1 MFLIATVGALTIS
14 LVVTAAT
21 FTRGLSALTG
31 LPDNFTV
38 QAFVILLS
46 GGIFCMS
53 SWIGINNGLQ
63 RLSKMV
69 GWGAFLLPLV
79 VLLVGP
85 TEFITNNVI
94 NAVGLTTQNFLQ
106 MSLFTDPLGDGA
118 FTRNWTVFYWLWWI
132 SYTPGV
138 AMFVT
143 RVSRGRKIKEVI
155 WGLLL
160 GSTAGCWFFFGVME
174 SYAMHQ
180 FVNGVINVPQVMQTL
195 GGETAV
201 QQVLMSLPAGKL
213 FLAAYLFVMI
223 VAATFTR
230 GLSALTGL
238 PDNFTVQAFVILLS
252 GGIFCM
258 SSWIGINNGLQRL
271 SKMVGWG
278 AFLLPLVVLLVGPTE
293 FITNN
298 IINAVG
304 LTTQNF
310 LQMSLFTDPLGDGA
324 FTRNWT
330 VFYWLWW
337 ISYTPGVAM
346 FVTRVSRGRK
356 IKEVIW
362 GLLLGST
369 AGCWFFFGVMESY
382 AMHQFVN
389 GVINVPQV
397 MQTLGGET
405 AVQQVLMSLPAGKLF
420 LAAYLFV
427 MIVFLASHMDA
438 VAYTMAATSTRNLRE
453 GEDPDRGMRLFWCV
467 VITLIPLSI
476 LFTGASLETMKT
488 TVVLTALPFLAILLI
503 KTGGFVRWLKQD
515 YAHVPVHQ
523 IETHTP
529 EPIIKA
535 ETLPVGAVLK
545 GDGQSL

>member
-1 MFLIATVGALTIS
+1 MLSNVKKKDVPLIAISLAAIVFIAATLSLFPQQTAQAADSIFNGVTRLLGSTVQVLVLLALGLVLYLATSKYGNIRLGEGKVEYSTLSWLFMFICAGLGSSTLYWGVAEWAYYYQTPGLNIAPQSPKALEYSIPYSFFHWGVSAWATYTLASLIMAYHFHVRKNKGLSLSGIVSAITGVNPQGFWGRLVDLMFLIATVGALTIS

-180 FVNGVINVPQVMQTL
+180 FISGQLNVPEILSTQ

-201 QQVLMSLPAGKL
+201 AGGAVKLFHLLTFRQCPDDGVLPPAAADNQNIHCLHLNSAPAPGPIGPAGARDRTHKRTTCS
-213 FLAAYLFVMI
+213 AHPIAHGTRPTEGGMPRRTMRREQTQGGHGADSPPSSPAGTVGGR
-223 VAATFTR
+223 VALSGAGRADR
-230 GLSALTGL
+230 GEPDRL
-238 PDNFTVQAFVILLS
+238 PDRAAFGGDYHRRGKGRRS
-252 GGIFCM
+252 GARRG
-258 SSWIGINNGLQRL
+258 
-271 SKMVGWG
+271 
-278 AFLLPLVVLLVGPTE
+278 
-293 FITNN
+293 
-298 IINAVG
+298 
-304 LTTQNF
+304 
-310 LQMSLFTDPLGDGA
+310 
-324 FTRNWT
+324 
-330 VFYWLWW
+330 
-337 ISYTPGVAM
+337 
-346 FVTRVSRGRK
+346 SRSPR
-356 IKEVIW
+356 
-362 GLLLGST
+362 
-369 AGCWFFFGVMESY
+369 
-382 AMHQFVN
+382 
-389 GVINVPQV
+389 
-397 MQTLGGET
+397 
-405 AVQQVLMSLPAGKLF
+405 
-420 LAAYLFV
+420 
-427 MIVFLASHMDA
+427 
-438 VAYTMAATSTRNLRE
+438 
-453 GEDPDRGMRLFWCV
+453 
-467 VITLIPLSI
+467 
-476 LFTGASLETMKT
+476 
-488 TVVLTALPFLAILLI
+488 
-503 KTGGFVRWLKQD
+503 
-515 YAHVPVHQ
+515 
-523 IETHTP
+523 
-529 EPIIKA
+529 
-535 ETLPVGAVLK
+535 
-545 GDGQSL
+545 

>member
-1 MFLIATVGALTIS
+1 MLSNVKKKDVPLIAISLAAIVFIAATLSLFPQQTAQAADSIFNGVTRLLGSTVQVLVLLALGLVLYLATSKYGNIRLGEGKVEYSTLSWLFMFICAGLGSSTLYWGVAEWAYYYQTPGLNIAPQSPKALEYSIPYSFFHWGVSAWATYTLASLIMAYHFHVRKNKGLSLSGIVSAITGVNPQGFWGRLVDLMFLIATVGALTIS

-31 LPDNFTV
+31 LPDNFT
-38 QAFVILLS
+38 
-46 GGIFCMS
+46 M
-53 SWIGINNGLQ
+53 
-63 RLSKMV
+63 
-69 GWGAFLLPLV
+69 
-79 VLLVGP
+79 
-85 TEFITNNVI
+85 
-94 NAVGLTTQNFLQ
+94 
-106 MSLFTDPLGDGA
+106 
-118 FTRNWTVFYWLWWI
+118 
-132 SYTPGV
+132 
-138 AMFVT
+138 
-143 RVSRGRKIKEVI
+143 
-155 WGLLL
+155 
-160 GSTAGCWFFFGVME
+160 
-174 SYAMHQ
+174 
-180 FVNGVINVPQVMQTL
+180 
-195 GGETAV
+195 
-201 QQVLMSLPAGKL
+201 
-213 FLAAYLFVMI
+213 
-223 VAATFTR
+223 
-230 GLSALTGL
+230 
-238 PDNFTVQAFVILLS
+238 QAFVILLS

-453 GEDPDRGMRLFWCV
+453 GDDPDRGMRLFWCV

-523 IETHTP
+523 IETLTP